1 MFLTEIAPNFSKIEL
16 PHRHVFNMGNI
27 VNSLMGPGTS
37 FPGPPMPMLNVP
49 RNPVVLLGGFL
60 NAYQFQLTR
69 LIPLIS
75 RLGDLMQRES
85 LMANS
90 NERHQVQLLAQAVGR
105 AMEELAAATTPVL
118 PLLRNVTMGNN
129 PGEVRLNPQQGGQQG
144 QQGQGIR
151 VPSNLQPNPLQN
163 ISQILGG
170 GLGQQQQQ
178 QPSKNIFSK

>member
-1 MFLTEIAPNFSKIEL
+1 
-16 PHRHVFNMGNI
+16 MGNI

-37 FPGPPMPMLNVP
+37 FPGPPMPMLNVA

-85 LMANS
+85 LMTNS

-105 AMEELAAATTPVL
+105 AMEELSAATTPVL

-129 PGEVRLNPQQGGQQG
+129 PGEVRINPQGQQAQGGQQ
-144 QQGQGIR
+144 QEAQGQGVR

-170 GLGQQQQQ
+170 Q
-178 QPSKNIFSK
+178 QPSNITFEE